1 MVLSTMQYNPEYMAQ
16 KIKKDVTKIVTSG
29 ALAPRQGVK
38 WVDFYEECL
47 TSYTY
52 LAQK

>member
-1 MVLSTMQYNPEYMAQ
+1 VSRGQMQ
-16 KIKKDVTKIVTSG
+16 
-29 ALAPRQGVK
+29 PRLGVK

-52 LAQK
+52 LKSD